1 MLWFRIFHFR
11 AMFLKRYES
20 PLGIIK
26 IQASETGLQEVL
38 FINEAKDTMIDW
50 SVGENN
56 ICILAF
62 TQLEDYFAGKRKMF
76 DLPLSPAGSTFQQTV
91 WKELVKIPFGKT
103 TSYGAIANDLNNP
116 LSVRAVGTA
125 NGRNPIAIIIP
136 CHRVIGAD
144 GTLTGY
150 AGGLWRKEALLKLEG
165 HPSFNQPSLWE

>member
-1 MLWFRIFHFR
+1 
-11 AMFLKRYES
+11 MFLKRYES
-20 PLGIIK
+20 PLGIIR

-38 FINEAKDTMIDW
+38 FIEEGKDKATDW
-50 SVGENN
+50 SVAGNA
-56 ICILAF
+56 ICACAV
-62 TQLEDYFAGKRKMF
+62 TQLEEYFAGKRKVF
-76 DLPLSPAGSTFQQTV
+76 DLPLSPVGSTFQQTV
-91 WKELVKIPFGKT
+91 WQELIKIPFGKAT
-103 TSYGAIANDLNNP
+103 TYSAIANDLDNP

-165 HPSFNQPSLWE
+165 HPGFNQPSLWE